1 MKRLCGIFIIILI
14 FTLLFA
20 AKGVAT
26 SDLSIIARV
35 ELEDLK
41 RDISK
46 ELKQNHEITGDVKEM
61 VLAVVK
67 LECEQYYA
75 DQGIQVTWAWYGS
88 EYKYT
93 KNKDLFTLVTH
104 LDYKDSNDKGQRS
117 EVHGEVFHDDQGL
130 SLTYLQIKDHVV
142 IDQRSLLPEDF
153 LTESSPRMIN
163 SRTGI
168 NLSELS
174 KDQLNELDKAVKGE
188 IDTNHTPKGSIN
200 NKVKDLV
207 KNRVEDYYN
216 QNGIQFRW
224 PLLESHSYTNDWGCY
239 TETTNIIF
247 KDDEGKDKKI
257 SIYAEIFPENDI
269 YDVYFLK
276 IGTEVII
283 DNRAQLASPACRQF
297 LNSRDYLT
305 AVELERAG
313 QDEQA
318 LAVWQRLSDFTD
330 SPKRVAAVQG
340 RINSKR
346 YNQAKLL
353 MLNEEYEEAVIAFSA
368 LNGYLDSAEQLSAS
382 MNAILKRDYQAAMQW
397 METEQYEK
405 AISAFEALDGYTDSL
420 DQIAACKLAIQNRDY
435 QAAKLLMD
443 DKRYEEALNAFMSLG
458 DFSDSVEQT
467 KMIRIAI
474 KEQAYSAVIDLLDAF
489 QYKQALVALMDLDGY
504 LDSAEKISYCEIA
517 LASIDRLV
525 ELSDTEA
532 SIYIKGSYNLK
543 PVATPTA
550 TSAPKKTQFVFL
562 STNEQVVKVNKN
574 GIITGVSAGD
584 TYITFTAKD
593 NPYVGGR
600 LHIKVLVPVS
610 SLSMSAKK
618 LNLQLSSINKTLGSG
633 TLSVTVSP
641 ENVHS
646 HQIEWSSSNEKIAI
660 VNQEGIVQAIGIG
673 QATITATSSNTLGSP
688 KKATCVVSIS
698 QATESVSIVNA
709 DDPFYVGKIT
719 ALKTKVLPAKAPNKS
734 LTWTSSDTNIATVS
748 SDGKVK
754 GVAQGVA
761 IITAQST
768 SGVSAVVEAK
778 VEMPPTILR
787 VSGKAKMTSNDH
799 VGNSWTKEFIVNDSV
814 FTGTKKIGVNL
825 GDAIELTCWL
835 TENDTRPDSG
845 RFFDTIEMTEEIL
858 KKGITISGSVSVSE
872 NGGRYSGN
880 TAAWE
885 VTFIISP

>member
-26 SDLSIIARV
+26 SDLSILARV

-41 RDISK
+41 RDIST
-46 ELKQNHEITGDVKEM
+46 ELKQNHEITGDEKDM
-61 VLAVVK
+61 VLAVIK
-67 LECEQYYA
+67 QECEQYYA

-130 SLTYLQIKDHVV
+130 SLIYLQIKDHVV

-174 KDQLNELDKAVKGE
+174 KDQLKELEKAVKGE

-207 KNRVEDYYN
+207 KNRVEDYYS
-216 QNGIQFRW
+216 QKGIKVSW
-224 PLLESHSYTNDWGCY
+224 PWLDYSYTNDWGCY
-239 TETTNIIF
+239 TETTHISY
-247 KDDEGKDKKI
+247 KDTDGKDQKI

-276 IGTEVII
+276 IDTEVII
-283 DNRAQLASPACRQF
+283 DNRAQLVSPACRQF

-305 AVELERAG
+305 AVELEKAG
-313 QDEQA
+313 QDEDA
-318 LAVWQRLSDFTD
+318 LVVWQRLGDFTD
-330 SPKRVAAVQG
+330 SPMRVTAVQG
-340 RINSKR
+340 RIKSKR

-353 MLNEEYEEAVIAFSA
+353 MLNKEYEEAVIAFSA

-382 MNAILKRDYQAAMQW
+382 KTAIQKRDYQAAMQW
-397 METEQYEK
+397 MESEQYEK
-405 AISAFEALDGYTDSL
+405 AISAFEALDGYADSL

-443 DKRYEEALNAFMSLG
+443 DKRYEEALNAFQALG
-458 DFSDSVEQT
+458 NFSDSVEQT
-467 KMIRIAI
+467 KIIQIAI
-474 KEQAYSAVIDLLDAF
+474 KDQAYSVAIDLLDAF
-489 QYKQALVALMDLDGY
+489 QYEQAIVSLLALDAY
-504 LDSAEKISYCEIA
+504 LDSVEKISYCRTA

-550 TSAPKKTQFVFL
+550 TSAPKKTQFVFK
-562 STNEQVVKVNKN
+562 SNNEQVAKVNN
-574 GIITGVSAGD
+574 SGIITGVSAGD
-584 TYITFTAKD
+584 TYITYTAKD

-641 ENVHS
+641 ENAHS
-646 HQIEWSSSNEKIAI
+646 PQIEWSSSNEKIAT

-709 DDPFYVGKIT
+709 DEPFYVGKIT

-768 SGVSAVVEAK
+768 SGVSAVVQAK

-787 VSGKAKMTSNDH
+787 VSGKAKMISNDH
-799 VGNSWTKEFIVNDSV
+799 VGSSWTKEFIVNDSV
-814 FTGTKKIGVNL
+814 FTGTEKIGVNL
-825 GDAIELTCWL
+825 GNAIELTCWL

-845 RFFDTIEMTEEIL
+845 RFFETIEITEEIL
-858 KKGITISGSVSVSE
+858 KKGITISGSVSVRE

-880 TAAWE
+880 TAEWE
-885 VTFIISP
+885 VTFIVSP